1 MIDRTFKEAVI
12 LGRLLIFDFF
22 ITESFRPAFLY
33 KSYRTLALFPSA
45 ETLVKHLI
53 AEKNA
58 NRCFYGD
65 TYQDNDYL
73 FTWDDGHIYDP
84 NYISA
89 KFTEATR
96 KFGRPEITLHK
107 LRHTC

>member
-1 MIDRTFKEAVI
+1 MAAAGKKPLKHTLASGRKVVARDRTK
-12 LGRLLIFDFF
+12 
-22 ITESFRPAFLY
+22 TK